1 MSTSLG
7 PLYVK
12 HSVLGA
18 TRHDT
23 LLAYRLCMLVNAVI
37 PGHVRGAR
45 QVRGLWEIQAKTAVA
60 RDRLL
65 QNGFIFNEKHIMLH
79 KSDPFLSE
87 NIPSEKITFRDVPF
101 GCSDEHIMK
110 YVRSQ
115 SQLSIRSPVISGK
128 IRDTKNQLTDFLNG
142 DRYVYVEAGFS
153 PALDTEAVIDGC
165 KCRVWHPNQALKCR
179 RCGKEGHRTTDND
192 KCSAFIDEPDDVI
205 TFWEAKHV
213 FSNFYMCNINL
224 FDIDF
229 KSSEHCYQLCK
240 LRYIGQDELAQ
251 DVLQCD
257 TPKQAKEIAMQIP
270 NHMLVQWHEQKCDV
284 MYRILVAKAK
294 CCDRFKEALIDSRNK
309 LIYEGSVDSFW
320 GVGMPGYYAKNTHPD
335 FLWGSNVLENILM
348 KIRDEILSE
357 LAESTSAPPA
367 ASAAPSKIA
376 ISGDGSTEDS
386 SKVVVPAILPTF
398 TPPVTR
404 HKTTISEEVSTKDS
418 SKVVAPTI
426 PPTSTPPVTNQKA
439 TISGDVS
446 TEDSSEV
453 VETTTSS
460 ISSTNQE
467 SVTSAAGIS
476 QNDSSK
482 SRDDTIDTSVA
493 MGASVSHPTSD
504 IESLSE
510 GTGAPGSETLKRRQ
524 PVTVKRRPGNKNKK
538 QQIFEG
544 PMDSFF
550 QKLKRK
556 LSADKESDT
565 ESGNLKQSRNEG
577 VNP

>member
-1 MSTSLG
+1 
-7 PLYVK
+7 
-12 HSVLGA
+12 
-18 TRHDT
+18 
-23 LLAYRLCMLVNAVI
+23 
-37 PGHVRGAR
+37 
-45 QVRGLWEIQAKTAVA
+45 
-60 RDRLL
+60 
-65 QNGFIFNEKHIMLH
+65 
-79 KSDPFLSE
+79 
-87 NIPSEKITFRDVPF
+87 
-101 GCSDEHIMK
+101 
-110 YVRSQ
+110 
-115 SQLSIRSPVISGK
+115 
-128 IRDTKNQLTDFLNG
+128 
-142 DRYVYVEAGFS
+142 
-153 PALDTEAVIDGC
+153 
-165 KCRVWHPNQALKCR
+165 
-179 RCGKEGHRTTDND
+179 
-192 KCSAFIDEPDDVI
+192 
-205 TFWEAKHV
+205 
-213 FSNFYMCNINL
+213 
-224 FDIDF
+224 
-229 KSSEHCYQLCK
+229 
-240 LRYIGQDELAQ
+240 
-251 DVLQCD
+251 
-257 TPKQAKEIAMQIP
+257 
-270 NHMLVQWHEQKCDV
+270 
-284 MYRILVAKAK
+284 
-294 CCDRFKEALIDSRNK
+294 
-309 LIYEGSVDSFW
+309 
-320 GVGMPGYYAKNTHPD
+320 
-335 FLWGSNVLENILM
+335 M

-367 ASAAPSKIA
+367 ASTAPSKIA

-418 SKVVAPTI
+418 SKVVAPAI

-446 TEDSSEV
+446 AEDSSEV

-493 MGASVSHPTSD
+493 MEASVSHPTSD

>member
-1 MSTSLG
+1 
-7 PLYVK
+7 
-12 HSVLGA
+12 
-18 TRHDT
+18 
-23 LLAYRLCMLVNAVI
+23 
-37 PGHVRGAR
+37 
-45 QVRGLWEIQAKTAVA
+45 
-60 RDRLL
+60 
-65 QNGFIFNEKHIMLH
+65 
-79 KSDPFLSE
+79 
-87 NIPSEKITFRDVPF
+87 
-101 GCSDEHIMK
+101 
-110 YVRSQ
+110 
-115 SQLSIRSPVISGK
+115 
-128 IRDTKNQLTDFLNG
+128 
-142 DRYVYVEAGFS
+142 
-153 PALDTEAVIDGC
+153 
-165 KCRVWHPNQALKCR
+165 
-179 RCGKEGHRTTDND
+179 
-192 KCSAFIDEPDDVI
+192 
-205 TFWEAKHV
+205 
-213 FSNFYMCNINL
+213 MCNINL

-229 KSSEHCYQLCK
+229 KSSEHCYQFCK
-240 LRYIGQDELAQ
+240 QLNIGQDELAQ
-251 DVLQCD
+251 DVLLCD

-270 NHMLVQWHEQKCDV
+270 NDMLVQWHEQKCDV

-309 LIYEGSVDSFW
+309 LIYEGSVDSIW

-335 FLWGSNVLENILM
+335 FLWGSNVLGNILM
-348 KIRDEILSE
+348 KIRDEILAE

-367 ASAAPSKIA
+367 VSTVPLKIA

-386 SKVVVPAILPTF
+386 SKVVVPAILPTL

-418 SKVVAPTI
+418 SKVVAPAI
-426 PPTSTPPVTNQKA
+426 PSTSTPPVTNQKA

-460 ISSTNQE
+460 ISSTNQD

-482 SRDDTIDTSVA
+482 SRDDSIDTSVA
-493 MGASVSHPTSD
+493 MEASVSHPTSD
-504 IESLSE
+504 MESLSE

-538 QQIFEG
+538 QQISEG